1 MSKPKGLRARI
12 ARRLRCWAD
21 RIDNPGAP
29 KAMSVRFTFEDR
41 VGIVFR
47 DDGRG
52 CPLWYYGDE
61 DYERAHD
68 EAGPVL
74 GANSTAWLPQ
84 RRPGRTPA
92 ASPSP
97 TGTVITLTAVHAA
110 RAVPHVPGSDPSCAV
125 LHRLRLPLSPSPEV
139 SREALKVPGAVRAL
153 MAEGV
158 PELVAL
164 AKVEHMISR
173 GLGGDPDG

>member
-1 MSKPKGLRARI
+1 MAEPKGLRARI
-12 ARRLRCWAD
+12 ARRLRWWAD

-52 CPLWYYGDE
+52 CPLWHYGDQ
-61 DYERAHD
+61 DYERAHT

-84 RRPGRTPA
+84 RKAPGW
-92 ASPSP
+92 
-97 TGTVITLTAVHAA
+97 
-110 RAVPHVPGSDPSCAV
+110 
-125 LHRLRLPLSPSPEV
+125 
-139 SREALKVPGAVRAL
+139 PGAGIPVATFTVR
-153 MAEGV
+153 
-158 PELVAL
+158 
-164 AKVEHMISR
+164 
-173 GLGGDPDG
+173 LGGDPDG